1 MAVQPPAPPLPDPAA
16 GSDTVKASVMAA
28 LPAGICCG
36 WSRVARAP
44 GLSQRSLTSGREAGA
59 LFTPDSQ
66 IRAVTLWTLPHSHT
80 LSSLPSISHSY
91 GG

>member
-1 MAVQPPAPPLPDPAA
+1 MAVQPPTPPLPDPAA
-16 GSDTVKASVMAA
+16 GSDAVKASAMAA

-44 GLSQRSLTSGREAGA
+44 GLSQRSLTSGQEAGA

-66 IRAVTLWTLPHSHT
+66 IRAVTLWTPPHSHT